1 MNSKSQSIMKKKSFK
16 QPAFLSIV
24 CLLLGISLFWF
35 TTSKIDDLKIEQDA
49 HNTSFWTFCN
59 MADEGKITDEKAQMA
74 SLSVMGMAARTEK
87 EISTYSNVRHFGSFA
102 FAVGVCFFGAVAY
115 IERRKELDAKVKQ

>member
-1 MNSKSQSIMKKKSFK
+1 MNSKSQSDMKKKSFK

-49 HNTSFWTFCN
+49 YNTSFWTFYN
-59 MADEGKITDEKAQMA
+59 MADEGKITKEKARMA
-74 SLSVMGMAARTEK
+74 SLSAIGMSDRTGK
-87 EISTYSNVRHFGSFA
+87 DIAIYSNVRLYGSLA

>member
-1 MNSKSQSIMKKKSFK
+1 MNSKKNILMKKKSFK

-35 TTSKIDDLKIEQDA
+35 TTSKIDDLKIEQDVY
-49 HNTSFWTFCN
+49 NTSFWTFYN
-59 MADEGKITDEKAQMA
+59 MSDEGKMTKEKAQMA
-74 SLSVMGMAARTEK
+74 SLSAMGMSDRTEK
-87 EISTYSNVRHFGSFA
+87 EIAIYSNVRLYGSLA

-115 IERRKELDAKVKQ
+115 IERRKELNAK

>member
-1 MNSKSQSIMKKKSFK
+1 MKKKSFK

-49 HNTSFWTFCN
+49 YNTSFWTFYN
-59 MADEGKITDEKAQMA
+59 MADEGKITNEKAQIA
-74 SLSVMGMAARTEK
+74 SLNAIGMSERTEK
-87 EISTYSNVRHFGSFA
+87 EITIYSNVRLFGSLA
-102 FAVGVCFFGAVAY
+102 FAVGVFFFGAVAY
-115 IERRKELDAKVKQ
+115 IERRKELDAK

>member
-1 MNSKSQSIMKKKSFK
+1 MKKKSFK
-16 QPAFLSIV
+16 QPAIISIV

-35 TTSKIDDLKIEQDA
+35 TTSKINNLKIDQDVC
-49 HNTSFWTFCN
+49 NTSFWTFYN
-59 MADEGKITDEKAQMA
+59 MADEGKITNEKAQMA

-87 EISTYSNVRHFGSFA
+87 DITIYSNVRLYGSLA

>member
-1 MNSKSQSIMKKKSFK
+1 MKKKSFK

-35 TTSKIDDLKIEQDA
+35 TTSKINNLKIDQDVY
-49 HNTSFWTFCN
+49 NTSFWTFYN
-59 MADEGKITDEKAQMA
+59 MADEGKITNEKAQMA

-87 EISTYSNVRHFGSFA
+87 EISTYSNVRLYGSLV

-115 IERRKELDAKVKQ
+115 IERRTELDAKVKQ

>member
-1 MNSKSQSIMKKKSFK
+1 MNSKCQSDMKKKSFK
-16 QPAFLSIV
+16 QPAIISIV

-35 TTSKIDDLKIEQDA
+35 TTSKINNLKIDQDVY
-49 HNTSFWTFCN
+49 NTSFWTFYN
-59 MADEGKITDEKAQMA
+59 MADEGKMTKEKAQMA
-74 SLSVMGMAARTEK
+74 SLSAMGMSDRIGKDIA
-87 EISTYSNVRHFGSFA
+87 IYSNVRLYGSLA